1 MNTTPQLEDGYTTI
15 ANEIIDNLQS
25 LYLSPN
31 EWKILWTVVRKTYG
45 WKKKEDRISISQFQT
60 ATRLSRPNAHRAI
73 RSLVAKSI
81 LVAKQ
86 STAGTIYSFNKRYS
100 DWKSE
105 PSSKYRGV
113 VAKLTQDGSQTD
125 TGVVAKQS
133 TKLVAKQS
141 NTKEKKTTITKTTIQ
156 KKIALYSKIDDLLES
171 DLEEIANRYKV
182 PMAFVLSKKED
193 MFLWANEKAGRG
205 KDRNWKLTLM
215 NWVKRDALQVVEKY
229 HDKKR
234 YTDKYKV
241 TKAY

>member
-1 MNTTPQLEDGYTTI
+1 METPQTENGYTAI
-15 ANEIIDNLQS
+15 ANEIIDNFQC
-25 LYLSPN
+25 LYLTSN
-31 EWKILWTVVRKTYG
+31 EWKILWVVIRKTYG
-45 WKKKEDRISISQFQT
+45 WKKKEDRISISQFQSYT
-60 ATRLSRPNAHRAI
+60 KLSRPNAHRAI
-73 RSLVAKSI
+73 KSLVAKSL
-81 LVAKQ
+81 LVAKPLPF
-86 STAGTIYSFNKRYS
+86 GVVYSFNKAH
-100 DWKSE
+100 SE
-105 PSSKYRGV
+105 WTSSYTATSSKIENTL
-113 VAKLTQDGSQTD
+113 VAKSSTPL
-125 TGVVAKQS
+125 VAKPL
-133 TKLVAKQS
+133 TKLVAKSS

-156 KKIALYSKIDDLLES
+156 KKVALYSKIDDLLES